1 MPRPALTE
9 EQRRATRRRIRR
21 AASELYAE
29 AGLSRIS
36 ARAVAERAGV
46 SVGTLYTHFDNLTDL
61 MRSLWRAPVARLYQE
76 MRELAEST
84 PDPVDRLT
92 LLMRRYVR
100 FAAEEASV
108 YRGAFLFV
116 RPQTDEQPEALPPG
130 RNDFL
135 RLLGD
140 AISQGQAQGSV
151 RAGDPEAMAQLI
163 WAALH
168 GANALPINIDLLFFT
183 FVQTTT

>member
-61 MRSLWRAPVARLYQE
+61 MRSLWRAPVARLYEE
-76 MRELAEST
+76 MRDTNPEYAVWS
-84 PDPVDRLT
+84 
-92 LLMRRYVR
+92 
-100 FAAEEASV
+100 
-108 YRGAFLFV
+108 
-116 RPQTDEQPEALPPG
+116 RPGPA
-130 RNDFL
+130 
-135 RLLGD
+135 
-140 AISQGQAQGSV
+140 
-151 RAGDPEAMAQLI
+151 
-163 WAALH
+163 
-168 GANALPINIDLLFFT
+168 
-183 FVQTTT
+183 